1 MSSII
6 KVNTVQDT
14 DGNNIINENA
24 NTITVGAAGDTVDV
38 PGTEVKTNKISP
50 TSGTGLQLG
59 DSGDTI
65 TIPSGATLANSGSV
79 TGIPASA
86 ISSGTI
92 ATARLGSGTASSSTF
107 LRGDST
113 FAAAPGGSL
122 VHLNTST
129 GSNVSQIDID
139 GHFTSDYDHYWLVYS
154 VYAATSNTDTHVR
167 IMQGGSAI
175 SSSNYWYAGSGW
187 YFDGST
193 AQSTNAQGFNA
204 SFIGISST
212 DNTAD
217 AQYPTTGTMLL
228 SNPLSTA
235 NNTTIVTSNI
245 GYNSGSP
252 PNAIRAWNYSGTYI
266 STTATSGISFQYDG
280 GNINGTIRLYGIANS

>member
-1 MSSII
+1 
-6 KVNTVQDT
+6 
-14 DGNNIINENA
+14 
-24 NTITVGAAGDTVDV
+24 
-38 PGTEVKTNKISP
+38 
-50 TSGTGLQLG
+50 
-59 DSGDTI
+59 
-65 TIPSGATLANSGSV
+65 
-79 TGIPASA
+79 
-86 ISSGTI
+86 
-92 ATARLGSGTASSSTF
+92 
-107 LRGDST
+107 
-113 FAAAPGGSL
+113 
-122 VHLNTST
+122 
-129 GSNVSQIDID
+129 
-139 GHFTSDYDHYWLVYS
+139 
-154 VYAATSNTDTHVR
+154 
-167 IMQGGSAI
+167 MQGGSAI

-212 DNTAD
+212 DNTAS

-228 SNPLSTA
+228 SNPLSTTH
-235 NNTTIVTSNI
+235 NTTIVTSNI

>member
-24 NTITVGAAGDTVDV
+24 NNVTIGA
-38 PGTEVKTNKISP
+38 
-50 TSGTGLQLG
+50 
-59 DSGDTI
+59 SGDTI
-65 TIPSGATLANSGSV
+65 KIPSGATLDIVSGATLANSGSV

-113 FAAAPGGSL
+113 FAAAPGGSM

-129 GSNVSQIDID
+129 GSNVSSMDLD

-154 VYAATSNTDTHVR
+154 VYAATGNTDTIVR
-167 IMQGGSAI
+167 IMQGGSVI

-187 YFDGST
+187 YYDGGT

-204 SFIGISST
+204 SYIGISST
-212 DNTAD
+212 DNTAS

-228 SNPLSTA
+228 SNPLSTTH
-235 NNTTIVTSNI
+235 NTTIVTNNI

-252 PNAIRAWNYSGTYI
+252 PNAIRAWNYSGTLV
-266 STTATSGISFQYDG
+266 STTAASGISFQYDG
-280 GNINGTIRLYGIANS
+280 GNINGTVRLYGITNS

>member
-1 MSSII
+1 MSEV
-6 KVNTVQDT
+6 KVNKV
-14 DGNNIINENA
+14 
-24 NTITVGAAGDTVDV
+24 
-38 PGTEVKTNKISP
+38 SP
-50 TSGTGLQLG
+50 RSGTGLQLG

-65 TIPSGATLANSGSV
+65 TIPSGATLANSGTM
-79 TGIPASA
+79 TGVPAPTSGVAASA
-86 ISSGTI
+86 IDSGTI

-129 GSNVSQIDID
+129 GSNVSQIDIN
-139 GHFTSDYDHYWLVYS
+139 GHFTSDYDHYWLIYS
-154 VYAATSNTDTHVR
+154 VYAATGNTDSHVR
-167 IMQGGSAI
+167 IMEGGSAI
-175 SSSNYWYAGSGW
+175 SASNYWYAGSGW

-204 SFIGISST
+204 TFIGISST

-217 AQYPTTGTMLL
+217 VKYPTTGTMLL
-228 SNPLSTA
+228 SNPLSTTQ
-235 NNTTIVTSNI
+235 NTTVVTSNI

-252 PNAIRAWNYSGTYI
+252 PNAIRSWNYAGTYI